1 MEKKFLKKIIAQTP
15 EDLQIISAC
24 CADSKVKTSEI
35 KYLASNK
42 IFLMSLSRLVKENND
57 NSKSIN
63 SVVKFEFIESSK
75 AKNIDQSDKE
85 LVLELLAIDIFKRE
99 YNFEITLLFSKN
111 GIITLTAEIIEATLE
126 DQKILNDKSS

>member
-1 MEKKFLKKIIAQTP
+1 
-15 EDLQIISAC
+15 
-24 CADSKVKTSEI
+24 
-35 KYLASNK
+35 
-42 IFLMSLSRLVKENND
+42 MSLSRLDKENND